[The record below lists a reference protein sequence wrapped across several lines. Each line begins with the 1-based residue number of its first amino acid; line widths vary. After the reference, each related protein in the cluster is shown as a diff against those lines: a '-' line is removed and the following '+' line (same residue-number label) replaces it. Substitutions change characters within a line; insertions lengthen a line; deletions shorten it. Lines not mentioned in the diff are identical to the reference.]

1 MKIAT
6 IFLSIISA
14 SATIGLSG
22 SGFAYDDWTSKKV
35 DIKIRM
41 RSMGFGLTQ
50 IEAVEFVAISIAI
63 EKTCG
68 SGHVKVPFETE
79 ANLVAK
85 IHNIPVGVVI
95 DQARALAA
103 LDIAHYQGNPDDR
116 KLFCKIAEA
125 HPVLH

>member
-1 MKIAT
+1 
-6 IFLSIISA
+6 
-14 SATIGLSG
+14 
-22 SGFAYDDWTSKKV
+22 
-35 DIKIRM
+35 M

-50 IEAVEFVAISIAI
+50 IEAVEFVAISVAI